1 MLLIFVTANVI
12 VKFIKN
18 KNLTQKFACV
28 FRINF
33 NHLLQMVDNQ
43 QYDYQL

>member
-28 FRINF
+28 FRVNF
-33 NHLLQMVDNQ
+33 DYLLHIADNQ